1 MSREIER
8 LDALASWIESVR
20 DVLMAGEQ
28 PIGAIT
34 STVAA
39 CPPVI
44 RPQVRRLALGLARQD
59 PDHVFRRFADELDDP
74 LADLVATGL
83 SIAVRRGAR
92 TVPVLTALAEQT
104 RQQVD
109 RRRLVEAERAPT
121 RREVRALTAIM
132 GGLVLGLLLLG
143 RSEYLTAYDTATGQ
157 VFLAAAL
164 DRLRGIDPPRPASR
178 RISASRSLPHQRHR
192 AVRRGA
198 GDRPMRTAGLLTLL
212 SLLCVGG
219 LCLAVTG
226 WIQPAP
232 SLTRTLRHLR
242 RPGSPATP
250 SDDRPDRNG
259 PAVRWAASGLRRHP
273 RLLPTDTQLRLVG
286 RSPEQHVARLVC
298 GGRRRRCSRPAWSWP
313 RCSGRGSSA

>member
-1 MSREIER
+1 LVSAYAAIFGFTVVFVCGVVLVLTPPSPRANAEHRGQRTPALVSQFAAGAVAGAIVLLVSGWLLPAAIVGGVAFWGTAGWLGRQRGASREIET

-59 PDHVFRRFADELDDP
+59 PDFVFRRFADELDDP

-121 RREVRALTAIM
+121 RREVKALTAIM
-132 GGLVLGLLLLG
+132 GALVLGLLVLG
-143 RSEYLTAYDTATGQ
+143 RSTYLAAYDTAAGQ
-157 VFLAAAL
+157 TFLAAAL
-164 DRLRGIDPPRPASR
+164 LGYAALILRVQRLAAFPRPGRFLTAT
-178 RISASRSLPHQRHR
+178 LQLGDEQVM
-192 AVRRGA
+192 VR
-198 GDRPMRTAGLLTLL
+198 
-212 SLLCVGG
+212 
-219 LCLAVTG
+219 
-226 WIQPAP
+226 
-232 SLTRTLRHLR
+232 
-242 RPGSPATP
+242 
-250 SDDRPDRNG
+250 
-259 PAVRWAASGLRRHP
+259 
-273 RLLPTDTQLRLVG
+273 
-286 RSPEQHVARLVC
+286 
-298 GGRRRRCSRPAWSWP
+298 
-313 RCSGRGSSA
+313 